1 MYRRIPTIHRSTN
14 TVAAL
19 IKLDTS
25 LVCKNIAFISSHTV
39 TYTGI
44 IALIRIKYLLLRKLL
59 TKPGL
64 SQNSN
69 CKKKQEIV
77 IFYNNLLNSTLM
89 KEIIERIRDLRR
101 IRGYSYENMA
111 TGLKISVSAYR
122 KIEKN
127 ETNLTV
133 ERLFQIAKLLKTS
146 VHQLIDINGLAYYQ
160 QEITD
165 NEITLAHHN
174 PKGQNKLDY
183 KEIHTRLLHLEDQFL
198 FLTTEFKMIQSLLS
212 GNEIQIKQP

>member
-25 LVCKNIAFISSHTV
+25 LVCKNISFFSNHTV

-77 IFYNNLLNSTLM
+77 IFITTY
-89 KEIIERIRDLRR
+89 
-101 IRGYSYENMA
+101 
-111 TGLKISVSAYR
+111 
-122 KIEKN
+122 
-127 ETNLTV
+127 LT
-133 ERLFQIAKLLKTS
+133 
-146 VHQLIDINGLAYYQ
+146 
-160 QEITD
+160 
-165 NEITLAHHN
+165 
-174 PKGQNKLDY
+174 P
-183 KEIHTRLLHLEDQFL
+183 HL
-198 FLTTEFKMIQSLLS
+198 
-212 GNEIQIKQP
+212 